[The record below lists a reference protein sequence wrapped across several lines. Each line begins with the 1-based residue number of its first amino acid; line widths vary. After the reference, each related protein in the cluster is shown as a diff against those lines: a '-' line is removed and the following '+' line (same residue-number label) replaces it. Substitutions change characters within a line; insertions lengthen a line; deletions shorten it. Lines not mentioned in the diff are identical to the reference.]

1 MDGMRLTRPTH
12 SWIERVAA
20 VMDAI
25 ALLHEARICV
35 HSGFWEGG
43 PCGPPTLPSY
53 TFFSGRGGFLCF
65 FFSGGWRLDYDWLG
79 RSGAREMVI

>member
-35 HSGFWEGG
+35 HSGFCMGVELAIATQQRVGRK
-43 PCGPPTLPSY
+43 CPPAE
-53 TFFSGRGGFLCF
+53 
-65 FFSGGWRLDYDWLG
+65 LDTYVLY
-79 RSGAREMVI
+79 R